1 MNRASLRLLSGVM
14 LSVGCASAQS
24 ADVSGNAV
32 AKKAA
37 TGGNAPKGAAAA
49 ADSAN
54 NGLIPAGFGSMRQD
68 DIALHVDGPGIR
80 IRVLPLEES
89 IIRVLTPDSYKSTR
103 DLKSSKQKGIDAIA
117 RRYGA
122 RGTSVWLV
130 SFYGVEQDTR
140 FSPMDLMLT
149 SAGRDFRPYDV
160 IPLTTGFGEQ
170 RLRQRET
177 QNALYIF
184 DGDVPINQPLTVTY
198 QQAKDESWEKV
209 LQQIERERAL
219 ILARASK
226 VQ

>member
-1 MNRASLRLLSGVM
+1 MNRASLRLLSGVV

-24 ADVSGNAV
+24 ADVSSSTARKAAGAGVNGAGNA
-32 AKKAA
+32 AA
-37 TGGNAPKGAAAA
+37 VT
-49 ADSAN
+49 DSAN
-54 NGLIPAGFGSMRQD
+54 GGLIPAGYGSMRQD
-68 DIALHVDGPGIR
+68 DIALHVDGPGLR

-103 DLKSSKQKGIDAIA
+103 DLKASKRKGIDAIA

-177 QNALYIF
+177 QNALYVF

-219 ILARASK
+219 ILARSSK